1 MRKLFTLAAAVL
13 ASFSLWA
20 VVPTATL
27 DPTDVPT
34 EGWAGKY
41 APAFIVNGD
50 WVCFS
55 PYEIYQSGSQT
66 WAAKDNGGSTD
77 GSWDATDPFPAQSA
91 WTTND
96 GKVATV
102 RQGQKGPYYYRI
114 TNTTDV
120 AALVKSGS
128 NKKRTIFLEAYE
140 LTNGEAPATPTKS
153 ISMESSTMAV
163 IALNEL
169 DATKEYMIVVRAE
182 DTGTGGSSAGNSN
195 YYAIGFKAVT
205 KTIVSTEESLT
216 AVTINDVA
224 ISATDLASLVSNKYL
239 FLADAYVTA
248 PVVKFTKH
256 TVITYDDSSTKEK
269 DEVIEVTSQ
278 PATTTWGAS
287 ATING
292 NSYYVYT
299 SKAASRTVTY
309 MYGEQV
315 LGTEIVAA
323 NGNPAEYAQYE
334 TMPLATFGG
343 WYKDAEL
350 TQKVESMAAEVIS
363 ADVTFY
369 AKFSKAYAQSIDFEG
384 MVINN
389 GKSYDVKSALTANF
403 YDYKTIDALDSLNNE
418 KGAGRNEPYLGLKI
432 KKQGGYLAC
441 NVVPGTT
448 IRIKFG
454 YVAETVL
461 AIAGNDTMELKPTDN
476 KIAALQ
482 FPIAVE
488 KLVKLQTT
496 SDKTVV
502 IKQIMI
508 DEPLVTW
515 MYPITY
521 APAENGKV
529 EGWTIAFPD
538 ETVELTVTP
547 DEGYKAVSVT
557 AGNEAVVPVEG
568 AYSFVMPATPVTV
581 SATFDVATAIENTAA
596 ETKVVKRVVNG
607 QLFIEKAGVLYNAQG
622 AVVK

>member
-1 MRKLFTLAAAVL
+1 MKKFFTLAAAVL
-13 ASFSLWA
+13 ASFSLMAAEPNYGSYDWGANDFATVFTNHDGIVLSSDASAWKGNFSGIQYVALGGGTDMSASSPTPYFGITADAPIDSIEVFWA
-20 VVPTATL
+20 PNGSNNTSVA
-27 DPTDVPT
+27 
-34 EGWAGKY
+34 WAGWEEASQLLNQTVVAMGKTETY
-41 APAFIVNGD
+41 AA
-50 WVCFS
+50 S
-55 PYEIYQSGSQT
+55 KSYEAAIWQKIDLSGY
-66 WAAKDNGGSTD
+66 D
-77 GSWDATDPFPAQSA
+77 
-91 WTTND
+91 
-96 GKVATV
+96 
-102 RQGQKGPYYYRI
+102 
-114 TNTTDV
+114 
-120 AALVKSGS
+120 
-128 NKKRTIFLEAYE
+128 
-140 LTNGEAPATPTKS
+140 
-153 ISMESSTMAV
+153 
-163 IALNEL
+163 
-169 DATKEYMIVVRAE
+169 
-182 DTGTGGSSAGNSN
+182 
-195 YYAIGFKAVT
+195 FKAVMLARQIKKAIIDGQQQSNLGDNQTVNILGIRVWVRET
-205 KTIVSTEESLT
+205 KTVVSTEESLT

-256 TVITYDDSSTKEK
+256 TVITYDDASTKEK

-384 MVINN
+384 MVITN

-403 YDYKTIDALDSLNNE
+403 YDYKNIDALDSLNNA
-418 KGAGRNEPYLGLKI
+418 KGAARNEPYLGLKI

-441 NVVPGTT
+441 NVLPGQTL
-448 IRIKFG
+448 RVKFG

-461 AIAGNDTMELKPTDN
+461 AIAGGDTLRLNPTDN
-476 KIAALQ
+476 KLADLTVPFAI
-482 FPIAVE
+482 E

-508 DEPLVTW
+508 DEPIATW

-521 APAENGKV
+521 AAAEHGTV
-529 EGWTIAFPD
+529 SGWTIAYPNEEVFMSI
-538 ETVELTVTP
+538 TSN
-547 DEGYKAVSVT
+547 EGYALTSLTYNGTEMAQQAPGAPISFTMPAEAVTVAASFGDIATGIDNTEAAVKAV
-557 AGNEAVVPVEG
+557 
-568 AYSFVMPATPVTV
+568 
-581 SATFDVATAIENTAA
+581 
-596 ETKVVKRVVNG
+596 KVIRDGK
-607 QLFIEKAGVLYNAQG
+607 LFIEKNGVLYDAQG
-622 AVVK
+622 TIVK

>member
-1 MRKLFTLAAAVL
+1 MKKLFTLFVAVM
-13 ASFSLWA
+13 ASIGLWA
-20 VVPTATL
+20 AEPDFESFNWGADDFATVFANHDGIVISSDASAWKGNFSGTQYVALGGGTDMSASSPTPYFGITADAPIDSIEVFWAPNGSNNTS
-27 DPTDVPT
+27 VA
-34 EGWAGKY
+34 WAGWEEASQLLNQTVVAMGKTETY
-41 APAFIVNGD
+41 AA
-50 WVCFS
+50 S
-55 PYEIYQSGSQT
+55 KSYEAAIWQKIDLSGY
-66 WAAKDNGGSTD
+66 D
-77 GSWDATDPFPAQSA
+77 
-91 WTTND
+91 
-96 GKVATV
+96 
-102 RQGQKGPYYYRI
+102 
-114 TNTTDV
+114 
-120 AALVKSGS
+120 
-128 NKKRTIFLEAYE
+128 
-140 LTNGEAPATPTKS
+140 
-153 ISMESSTMAV
+153 
-163 IALNEL
+163 
-169 DATKEYMIVVRAE
+169 
-182 DTGTGGSSAGNSN
+182 
-195 YYAIGFKAVT
+195 FKAVMLARQIKKAIIDGQQQSNLGDNQTVNILGIRVWVRET
-205 KTIVSTEESLT
+205 KTVVSTEESLT

-256 TVITYDDSSTKEK
+256 TVITYDDASTKEK

-369 AKFSKAYAQSIDFEG
+369 AKFSKAYAESIDFEG

-389 GKSYDVKSALTANF
+389 GKSYDVKSALDAKY

-418 KGAGRNEPYLGLKI
+418 KGAARNEPYLGLKI

-441 NVVPGTT
+441 NVLPGTT

-454 YVAETVL
+454 YVGDKVL
-461 AIAGNDTMELKPTDN
+461 AIAGGDTLPLNPTNN
-476 KIAALQ
+476 KIANLS

-488 KLVKLQTT
+488 TSVKLQTT

-521 APAENGKV
+521 AAAENGEV
-529 EGWTIAFPD
+529 SGWTVAYPGEEVVMNITAN
-538 ETVELTVTP
+538 
-547 DEGYKAVSVT
+547 EGYTLTSLTYNGTEMVQPAPGAPISFTMPAEAVTVAASFGDIATGIGNADAAVKAV
-557 AGNEAVVPVEG
+557 
-568 AYSFVMPATPVTV
+568 
-581 SATFDVATAIENTAA
+581 
-596 ETKVVKRVVNG
+596 KVIRDGK
-607 QLFIEKAGVLYNAQG
+607 LFIEKNGVLYNAQG
-622 AVVK
+622 VIVK

>member
-1 MRKLFTLAAAVL
+1 MKKFFTLAAAVL

-20 VVPTATL
+20 AEPDFESYNWGSDDFATVFADHDGIVISSDASAWKGNFSGIQYVALGGGTDMSAASPTPYFGITADAPIDSIEVFWAPNGTNN
-27 DPTDVPT
+27 TSVA
-34 EGWAGKY
+34 WAGWEE
-41 APAFIVNGD
+41 ASELLN
-50 WVCFS
+50 
-55 PYEIYQSGSQT
+55 QT
-66 WAAKDNGGSTD
+66 VVAM
-77 GSWDATDPFPAQSA
+77 
-91 WTTND
+91 
-96 GKVATV
+96 GKTETYKA
-102 RQGQKGPYYYRI
+102 
-114 TNTTDV
+114 
-120 AALVKSGS
+120 
-128 NKKRTIFLEAYE
+128 
-140 LTNGEAPATPTKS
+140 TKS
-153 ISMESSTMAV
+153 Y
-163 IALNEL
+163 
-169 DATKEYMIVVRAE
+169 DA
-182 DTGTGGSSAGNSN
+182 
-195 YYAIGFKAVT
+195 AIWQKIDLSGYDFKAVMLARQIKKAIIDGQQQSNHGDNQTVNILGIRVWVRAT
-205 KTIVSTEESLT
+205 KTVVSTEESLT

-389 GKSYDVKSALTANF
+389 GKSYDVKSALDANF
-403 YDYKTIDALDSLNNE
+403 YEYKNIDALDSLNNS
-418 KGAGRNEPYLGLKI
+418 KGAARNEPYLGLKI
-432 KKQGGYLAC
+432 KKNGGYLAC
-441 NVVPGTT
+441 NVLPGTT
-448 IRIKFG
+448 LRVKFG

-461 AIAGNDTMELKPTDN
+461 AIAGGDTLRLTPTGN
-476 KIAALQ
+476 KLADLVVPFAI
-482 FPIAVE
+482 E

-502 IKQIMI
+502 IKQIMV
-508 DEPLVTW
+508 DEPIATW

-521 APAENGKV
+521 AEAQHGTV
-529 EGWTIAFPD
+529 SGWTIAFPN
-538 ETVELTVTP
+538 EEVKLSFTM
-547 DEGYKAVSVT
+547 DEGYTLVSCYANEQLVVST
-557 AGNEAVVPVEG
+557 PNVGEFFTMPAEAVIVN
-568 AYSFVMPATPVTV
+568 
-581 SATFDVATAIENTAA
+581 ATFGDTATAIDNA
-596 ETKVVKRVVNG
+596 EEEVKAVKVIRNG
-607 QLFIEKAGVLYNAQG
+607 QLFIEKNGVLYDAQG
-622 AVVK
+622 AIVK

>member
-1 MRKLFTLAAAVL
+1 MKKFFTLAAAVL
-13 ASFSLWA
+13 ASFSLMAAEPNYGSYDWGANDFATVFTNHDGIVLSSDASAWKGNFSGIQYVALGGGTDMSASSPTPYFGITADAPIDSIEVFWA
-20 VVPTATL
+20 PNGSNNTSVA
-27 DPTDVPT
+27 
-34 EGWAGKY
+34 WAGWEEASQLLNQTVVAMGKTETY
-41 APAFIVNGD
+41 AA
-50 WVCFS
+50 S
-55 PYEIYQSGSQT
+55 KSYEAAIWQKIDLSGY
-66 WAAKDNGGSTD
+66 D
-77 GSWDATDPFPAQSA
+77 
-91 WTTND
+91 
-96 GKVATV
+96 
-102 RQGQKGPYYYRI
+102 
-114 TNTTDV
+114 
-120 AALVKSGS
+120 
-128 NKKRTIFLEAYE
+128 
-140 LTNGEAPATPTKS
+140 
-153 ISMESSTMAV
+153 
-163 IALNEL
+163 
-169 DATKEYMIVVRAE
+169 
-182 DTGTGGSSAGNSN
+182 
-195 YYAIGFKAVT
+195 FKAVMLARQIKKAIIDGQQQSNLGDNQTVNILGIRVWVRET
-205 KTIVSTEESLT
+205 KTVVSTEESLT

-256 TVITYDDSSTKEK
+256 TVITYDDASTKEK

-369 AKFSKAYAQSIDFEG
+369 AKFSKAYAESIDFEG

-389 GKSYDVKSALTANF
+389 GKSYDVKSALDAKY

-418 KGAGRNEPYLGLKI
+418 KGAARNEPYLGLKI

-441 NVVPGTT
+441 NVLPGTT

-454 YVAETVL
+454 YVGDPVL
-461 AIAGNDTMELKPTDN
+461 AIAGSDTLTLTPTNN
-476 KIAALQ
+476 KVADLVVPFAI
-482 FPIAVE
+482 E

-508 DEPLVTW
+508 DEPIATW

-521 APAENGKV
+521 NIGEGGTV
-529 EGWTIAFPD
+529 TGWTIAFPN
-538 ETVELTVTP
+538 EEVVMNITSN
-547 DEGYKAVSVT
+547 EGYALNSLTYNGTEMVQT
-557 AGNEAVVPVEG
+557 APGAPISFTMPAEAV
-568 AYSFVMPATPVTV
+568 TV
-581 SATFDVATAIENTAA
+581 AATFGDIATGIDNTDA
-596 ETKVVKRVVNG
+596 EVKSVKFFENG
-607 QLFIEKAGVLYNAQG
+607 QLFIEKNGVLYNAQG
-622 AVVK
+622 VIVK

>member
-1 MRKLFTLAAAVL
+1 MKKIFTLAAAVL
-13 ASFSLWA
+13 VALTMNAQTTEFLWQYDGSSVYGVGSNNGIFDVANDANGIVKFVTYEKKKTSADGTSAYAATVTDNDLKPAITKVCKLGNNGAHLRISPASGNFQA
-20 VVPTATL
+20 GDTL
-27 DPTDVPT
+27 FICGYKDYIVSTSEDPTST
-34 EGWAGKY
+34 AKITTAEGGAVII
-41 APAFIVNGD
+41 AAALATGD
-50 WVCFS
+50 AKGSCAVGYVVLPENFENN
-55 PYEIYQSGSQT
+55 EIYISR
-66 WAAKDNGGSTD
+66 ANG
-77 GSWDATDPFPAQSA
+77 ASA
-91 WTTND
+91 
-96 GKVATV
+96 G
-102 RQGQKGPYYYRI
+102 
-114 TNTTDV
+114 V
-120 AALVKSGS
+120 AAIK
-128 NKKRTIFLEAYE
+128 
-140 LTNGEAPATPTKS
+140 
-153 ISMESSTMAV
+153 
-163 IALNEL
+163 
-169 DATKEYMIVVRAE
+169 VVRPE
-182 DTGTGGSSAGNSN
+182 Q
-195 YYAIGFKAVT
+195 
-205 KTIVSTEESLT
+205 KTIVSTVETLT
-216 AVTINDVA
+216 NVKVNGTA
-224 ISATDLASLVSNKYL
+224 ISATDLNELVQDS
-239 FLADAYVTA
+239 YVQLNEQYITA
-248 PVVKFTKH
+248 PVVTFTKH
-256 TVITYDDSSTKEK
+256 TVITYDDQTTKVS
-269 DEVIEVTSQ
+269 DTDIEVT
-278 PATTTWGAS
+278 AELVEVNNVWEAS
-287 ATING
+287 AVVANTEYRVIMQ
-292 NSYYVYT
+292 
-299 SKAASRTVTY
+299 KAASYTVTY
-309 MYGEQV
+309 KLADETV
-315 LGTEIVAA
+315 LGTEVVAA
-323 NGNPAEYAQYE
+323 GGHPAEYAQYE
-334 TMPLATFGG
+334 VMPLSTFNG
-343 WYKDAEL
+343 WYDSDYLEMVDL
-350 TQKVESMAAEVIS
+350 SMEVINS
-363 ADVTFY
+363 DTYYYADFD
-369 AKFSKAYAQSIDFEG
+369 KAYAQSIDFEG
-384 MVINN
+384 MVIIN

-403 YDYKTIDALDSLNNE
+403 YDYKNIDALDSLNNS
-418 KGAGRNEPYLGLKI
+418 KGAARNEPYLGLKI

-502 IKQIMI
+502 IKQIMV

-568 AYSFVMPATPVTV
+568 AYSFVMPGTPVTV

>member
-1 MRKLFTLAAAVL
+1 MKKFFTLAAAVL
-13 ASFSLWA
+13 ASFSLMAAEPNYGSYDWGANDFATVFTNHDGIVLSSDASAWKGNFSGIQYVALGGGTDMSASSPTPYFGITADAPIDSIEVFWA
-20 VVPTATL
+20 PNGSNNTSVA
-27 DPTDVPT
+27 
-34 EGWAGKY
+34 WAGWEEASQLLNQTVVAMGKTETY
-41 APAFIVNGD
+41 AA
-50 WVCFS
+50 S
-55 PYEIYQSGSQT
+55 KSYEAAIWQKIDLSGY
-66 WAAKDNGGSTD
+66 D
-77 GSWDATDPFPAQSA
+77 
-91 WTTND
+91 
-96 GKVATV
+96 
-102 RQGQKGPYYYRI
+102 
-114 TNTTDV
+114 
-120 AALVKSGS
+120 
-128 NKKRTIFLEAYE
+128 
-140 LTNGEAPATPTKS
+140 
-153 ISMESSTMAV
+153 
-163 IALNEL
+163 
-169 DATKEYMIVVRAE
+169 
-182 DTGTGGSSAGNSN
+182 
-195 YYAIGFKAVT
+195 FKAVMLARQIKKAIIDGQQQSNLGDNQTVNILGIRVWVRET
-205 KTIVSTEESLT
+205 KTVVSTEESLT

-256 TVITYDDSSTKEK
+256 TVITYDDASTKEK

-369 AKFSKAYAQSIDFEG
+369 AKFSKAYAESIDFEG

-389 GKSYDVKSALTANF
+389 GKSYDVKSALDAKY

-418 KGAGRNEPYLGLKI
+418 KGAARNEPYLGLKI

-441 NVVPGTT
+441 NVLPGTT

-454 YVAETVL
+454 YVGDKVL
-461 AIAGNDTMELKPTDN
+461 AIAGGDTLPLNPTNN
-476 KIAALQ
+476 KIANLS

-488 KLVKLQTT
+488 TSVKLQTT

-521 APAENGKV
+521 AAAENGEV
-529 EGWTIAFPD
+529 SGWTVAYPGEEVVMNI
-538 ETVELTVTP
+538 TSN
-547 DEGYKAVSVT
+547 EGYTLTSITYNGTEMVQPAPGAPISFTMPAEAVTVAASFGDIATGIGNADAAVKAV
-557 AGNEAVVPVEG
+557 
-568 AYSFVMPATPVTV
+568 
-581 SATFDVATAIENTAA
+581 
-596 ETKVVKRVVNG
+596 KVIRDGK
-607 QLFIEKAGVLYNAQG
+607 LFIEKNGVLYNAQG
-622 AVVK
+622 VIVK

>member
-1 MRKLFTLAAAVL
+1 MKKFFTLAAAVL
-13 ASFSLWA
+13 ASFSLMAAEPNYGSYDWGANDFATVFTNHDGIVLSSDASAWKGNFSGIQYVALGGGTDMSADAPTPYFGITADAPIDSIEVFWA
-20 VVPTATL
+20 PNGSNNTSVA
-27 DPTDVPT
+27 
-34 EGWAGKY
+34 WAGWEEASQLLNQTVVAMGKTETY
-41 APAFIVNGD
+41 KASKSYDAAIWQKID
-50 WVCFS
+50 L
-55 PYEIYQSGSQT
+55 SGY
-66 WAAKDNGGSTD
+66 D
-77 GSWDATDPFPAQSA
+77 
-91 WTTND
+91 
-96 GKVATV
+96 
-102 RQGQKGPYYYRI
+102 
-114 TNTTDV
+114 
-120 AALVKSGS
+120 
-128 NKKRTIFLEAYE
+128 
-140 LTNGEAPATPTKS
+140 
-153 ISMESSTMAV
+153 
-163 IALNEL
+163 
-169 DATKEYMIVVRAE
+169 
-182 DTGTGGSSAGNSN
+182 
-195 YYAIGFKAVT
+195 FKAVMLARQIKKAIIDDQQQSNLGDNQTVNILGIRVWVRET
-205 KTIVSTEESLT
+205 KTVVSTEESLT

-256 TVITYDDSSTKEK
+256 TVITYDDASTKEK

-278 PATTTWGAS
+278 PETTTWGAS

-369 AKFSKAYAQSIDFEG
+369 AKFSKAYAESIDFEG

-389 GKSYDVKSALTANF
+389 GKSYDVKSALDAKY

-418 KGAGRNEPYLGLKI
+418 KGAARNEPYLGLKI

-441 NVVPGTT
+441 NVLPGTT

-454 YVAETVL
+454 YVGDKVL
-461 AIAGNDTMELKPTDN
+461 AIAGGDTLPLNPTNN
-476 KIAALQ
+476 KIANLS

-488 KLVKLQTT
+488 TSVKLQTT

-521 APAENGKV
+521 AAAENGEV
-529 EGWTIAFPD
+529 SGWTVAYPGEEVVMNI
-538 ETVELTVTP
+538 TSN
-547 DEGYKAVSVT
+547 EGYTLTSITYNGTEMVQSAPGAPISFTMPAEAVTVAASFGDIATGIGNADAAVKAV
-557 AGNEAVVPVEG
+557 
-568 AYSFVMPATPVTV
+568 
-581 SATFDVATAIENTAA
+581 
-596 ETKVVKRVVNG
+596 KVIRDGK
-607 QLFIEKAGVLYNAQG
+607 LFIEKNGVLYNAQG
-622 AVVK
+622 VIVK

>member
-1 MRKLFTLAAAVL
+1 MKKFFTLAAAVL
-13 ASFSLWA
+13 ASFSLMAAEPNYGSYDWGANDFATVFTNHDGIVLSSDASAWKGNFSGIQYVALGGGTDMSASSPTPYFGITADAPIDSIEVFWA
-20 VVPTATL
+20 PNGSNNTSVA
-27 DPTDVPT
+27 
-34 EGWAGKY
+34 WAGWEEASQLLNQTVVAMGKTETY
-41 APAFIVNGD
+41 AA
-50 WVCFS
+50 S
-55 PYEIYQSGSQT
+55 KSYEAAIWQKIDLSGY
-66 WAAKDNGGSTD
+66 D
-77 GSWDATDPFPAQSA
+77 
-91 WTTND
+91 
-96 GKVATV
+96 
-102 RQGQKGPYYYRI
+102 
-114 TNTTDV
+114 
-120 AALVKSGS
+120 
-128 NKKRTIFLEAYE
+128 
-140 LTNGEAPATPTKS
+140 
-153 ISMESSTMAV
+153 
-163 IALNEL
+163 
-169 DATKEYMIVVRAE
+169 
-182 DTGTGGSSAGNSN
+182 
-195 YYAIGFKAVT
+195 FKAVMLARQIKKAIIDGQQQSNLGDNQTVNILGIRVWVRET
-205 KTIVSTEESLT
+205 KTVVSTEESLT

-256 TVITYDDSSTKEK
+256 TVITYDDASTKEK

-369 AKFSKAYAQSIDFEG
+369 AKFSKAYAESIDFEG

-389 GKSYDVKSALTANF
+389 GKSYDVKSALDAKY

-418 KGAGRNEPYLGLKI
+418 KGAARNEPYLGLKI

-441 NVVPGTT
+441 NVLPGTT

-454 YVAETVL
+454 YVGDKVL
-461 AIAGNDTMELKPTDN
+461 AIAGADTLPLNPTNN
-476 KIAALQ
+476 KIANLS

-488 KLVKLQTT
+488 TSVKLQTT

-521 APAENGKV
+521 AAAENGEV
-529 EGWTIAFPD
+529 SGWTIAYPG
-538 ETVELTVTP
+538 EEVVMNITSN
-547 DEGYKAVSVT
+547 EGYTLTSLTYNGTEMVQPAPGAPISFTMPAEAVTVAASFGDIATGIGNADAAVKAV
-557 AGNEAVVPVEG
+557 
-568 AYSFVMPATPVTV
+568 
-581 SATFDVATAIENTAA
+581 
-596 ETKVVKRVVNG
+596 KVIRDGK
-607 QLFIEKAGVLYNAQG
+607 LFIEKNGVLYNAQG
-622 AVVK
+622 VIVK

>member
-1 MRKLFTLAAAVL
+1 MKKFFTLAAAVL
-13 ASFSLWA
+13 ASFSLMAAEPNYGSYDWGANDFATVFTNHDGIVLSSDASAWKGNFSGIQYVALGGGTDMSASSPTPYFGITADAPIDSIEVFWA
-20 VVPTATL
+20 PNGSNNTSVA
-27 DPTDVPT
+27 
-34 EGWAGKY
+34 WAGWEEASQLLNQTVVAMGKTETY
-41 APAFIVNGD
+41 AA
-50 WVCFS
+50 S
-55 PYEIYQSGSQT
+55 KSYEAAIWQKIDLSGY
-66 WAAKDNGGSTD
+66 D
-77 GSWDATDPFPAQSA
+77 
-91 WTTND
+91 
-96 GKVATV
+96 
-102 RQGQKGPYYYRI
+102 
-114 TNTTDV
+114 
-120 AALVKSGS
+120 
-128 NKKRTIFLEAYE
+128 
-140 LTNGEAPATPTKS
+140 
-153 ISMESSTMAV
+153 
-163 IALNEL
+163 
-169 DATKEYMIVVRAE
+169 
-182 DTGTGGSSAGNSN
+182 
-195 YYAIGFKAVT
+195 FKAVMLARQIKKAIIDGQQQSNLGDNQTVNILGIRVWVRET
-205 KTIVSTEESLT
+205 KTVVSTEESLT

-256 TVITYDDSSTKEK
+256 TVITYDDASTKEK

-369 AKFSKAYAQSIDFEG
+369 AKFSKAYAESIDFEG

-389 GKSYDVKSALTANF
+389 GKSYDVKSALDAKY

-418 KGAGRNEPYLGLKI
+418 KGAARNEPYLGLKI

-441 NVVPGTT
+441 NVLPGTT

-454 YVAETVL
+454 YVGDKVL
-461 AIAGNDTMELKPTDN
+461 AIAGGDTLPLNPTNN
-476 KIAALQ
+476 KIANLS

-488 KLVKLQTT
+488 TSVKLQTT

-521 APAENGKV
+521 AAAENGEV
-529 EGWTIAFPD
+529 SGWTIAYPG
-538 ETVELTVTP
+538 EEVVMNITSN
-547 DEGYKAVSVT
+547 EGYTLTSLTYNGTEMVQPAPGAPISFT
-557 AGNEAVVPVEG
+557 MPAEAVTV
-568 AYSFVMPATPVTV
+568 AASF
-581 SATFDVATAIENTAA
+581 
-596 ETKVVKRVVNG
+596 
-607 QLFIEKAGVLYNAQG
+607 G
-622 AVVK
+622 AVQCTRCNRKVRKSLTPTLP

>member
-1 MRKLFTLAAAVL
+1 MKKFFTLAAAVL
-13 ASFSLWA
+13 ASFSLMAAEPNYGSYDWGANDFATVFTNHDGIVLSSDASAWKGNFSGIQYVALGGGTDMSADAPTPYFGITADAPIDSIEVFWA
-20 VVPTATL
+20 PNGTNNTSVA
-27 DPTDVPT
+27 
-34 EGWAGKY
+34 WAGWEEASQLLNQTVVAMGKTETY
-41 APAFIVNGD
+41 KASKSYDAAIWQKID
-50 WVCFS
+50 L
-55 PYEIYQSGSQT
+55 SGY
-66 WAAKDNGGSTD
+66 D
-77 GSWDATDPFPAQSA
+77 
-91 WTTND
+91 
-96 GKVATV
+96 
-102 RQGQKGPYYYRI
+102 
-114 TNTTDV
+114 
-120 AALVKSGS
+120 
-128 NKKRTIFLEAYE
+128 
-140 LTNGEAPATPTKS
+140 
-153 ISMESSTMAV
+153 
-163 IALNEL
+163 
-169 DATKEYMIVVRAE
+169 
-182 DTGTGGSSAGNSN
+182 
-195 YYAIGFKAVT
+195 FKAVMLARQIKKAIIDGQQQSNLGDNQTVNILGIRVWVRET
-205 KTIVSTEESLT
+205 KTVVSTEESLT

-256 TVITYDDSSTKEK
+256 TVITYDDASTKEK

-278 PATTTWGAS
+278 PETTTWSAS

-369 AKFSKAYAQSIDFEG
+369 AKFSKAYAESIDFEG

-389 GKSYDVKSALTANF
+389 GKSYDVKSALDAKY

-418 KGAGRNEPYLGLKI
+418 KGAARNEPYLGLKI
-432 KKQGGYLAC
+432 KKKGGYLAC
-441 NVVPGTT
+441 NVLPGTT

-461 AIAGNDTMELKPTDN
+461 AIAGNDTIELKPTDN

-488 KLVKLQTT
+488 TLVKLQTT

-508 DEPLVTW
+508 DQPIATW

-521 APAENGKV
+521 AAAENGEV
-529 EGWTIAFPD
+529 SGWTVAYPGEEVVMNITAN
-538 ETVELTVTP
+538 
-547 DEGYKAVSVT
+547 EGYTLTSLTYNGTEMVQPAPGAPISFTMPAEAVTVAASFGDIATGIGNADAAVKAV
-557 AGNEAVVPVEG
+557 
-568 AYSFVMPATPVTV
+568 
-581 SATFDVATAIENTAA
+581 
-596 ETKVVKRVVNG
+596 KVIRDGK
-607 QLFIEKAGVLYNAQG
+607 LFIEKNGVLYNAQG
-622 AVVK
+622 VIVK

>member
-1 MRKLFTLAAAVL
+1 MKKFFTLAAAVL
-13 ASFSLWA
+13 ASFSLMAAEPNYGSYDWGANDFATVFTNHDGIVLSSDASAWKGNFSGIQYVALGGGTDMSASSPTPYFGITADAPIDSIEVFWA
-20 VVPTATL
+20 PNGSNNTSVA
-27 DPTDVPT
+27 
-34 EGWAGKY
+34 WAGWEEASQLLNQTVVAMGKTETY
-41 APAFIVNGD
+41 AA
-50 WVCFS
+50 S
-55 PYEIYQSGSQT
+55 KSYEAAIWQKIDLSGY
-66 WAAKDNGGSTD
+66 D
-77 GSWDATDPFPAQSA
+77 
-91 WTTND
+91 
-96 GKVATV
+96 
-102 RQGQKGPYYYRI
+102 
-114 TNTTDV
+114 
-120 AALVKSGS
+120 
-128 NKKRTIFLEAYE
+128 
-140 LTNGEAPATPTKS
+140 
-153 ISMESSTMAV
+153 
-163 IALNEL
+163 
-169 DATKEYMIVVRAE
+169 
-182 DTGTGGSSAGNSN
+182 
-195 YYAIGFKAVT
+195 FKAVMLARQIKKAIIDGQQQSNLGDNQTVNILGIRVWVRET
-205 KTIVSTEESLT
+205 KTVVSTEESLT

-369 AKFSKAYAQSIDFEG
+369 AKFSKAYAESIDFEG

-389 GKSYDVKSALTANF
+389 GKSYDVKSALDAKY

-418 KGAGRNEPYLGLKI
+418 KGAARNEPYLGLKI

-441 NVVPGTT
+441 NVLPGTT

-454 YVAETVL
+454 YVGDKVL
-461 AIAGNDTMELKPTDN
+461 AIAGGDTLPLNPTNN
-476 KIAALQ
+476 KIANLS

-488 KLVKLQTT
+488 TSVKLQTT

-521 APAENGKV
+521 AAAENGEV
-529 EGWTIAFPD
+529 SGWTVAYPGEEVVMNITAN
-538 ETVELTVTP
+538 
-547 DEGYKAVSVT
+547 EGYTLTSLTYNGTEMVQPAPGAPISFTMPAEAVTVAASFGDIATGIGNADAAVKAV
-557 AGNEAVVPVEG
+557 
-568 AYSFVMPATPVTV
+568 
-581 SATFDVATAIENTAA
+581 
-596 ETKVVKRVVNG
+596 KVIRDGK
-607 QLFIEKAGVLYNAQG
+607 LFIEKNGVLYNAQG
-622 AVVK
+622 VIVK

>member
-1 MRKLFTLAAAVL
+1 MKKFFTLAAAVL
-13 ASFSLWA
+13 ASFSLMAAEPNYGSYDWGANDFATVFTNHDGIVLSSDASAWKGNFSGIQYVALGGGTDMSASSPTPYFGITADAPIDSIEVFWA
-20 VVPTATL
+20 PNGSNNTSVA
-27 DPTDVPT
+27 
-34 EGWAGKY
+34 WAGWEEASQLLNQTVVAMGKTETY
-41 APAFIVNGD
+41 AA
-50 WVCFS
+50 S
-55 PYEIYQSGSQT
+55 KSYEAAIWQKIDLSGY
-66 WAAKDNGGSTD
+66 D
-77 GSWDATDPFPAQSA
+77 
-91 WTTND
+91 
-96 GKVATV
+96 
-102 RQGQKGPYYYRI
+102 
-114 TNTTDV
+114 
-120 AALVKSGS
+120 
-128 NKKRTIFLEAYE
+128 
-140 LTNGEAPATPTKS
+140 
-153 ISMESSTMAV
+153 
-163 IALNEL
+163 
-169 DATKEYMIVVRAE
+169 
-182 DTGTGGSSAGNSN
+182 
-195 YYAIGFKAVT
+195 FKAVMLARQIKKAIIDGQQQSNLGDNQTVNILGIRVWVRET
-205 KTIVSTEESLT
+205 KTVVSTEESLT

-256 TVITYDDSSTKEK
+256 TVITYDDASTKEK

-369 AKFSKAYAQSIDFEG
+369 AKFSKAYAESIDFEG

-389 GKSYDVKSALTANF
+389 GKSYDVKSALDAKY

-418 KGAGRNEPYLGLKI
+418 KGAARNEPYLGLKI

-441 NVVPGTT
+441 NVLPGTT

-454 YVAETVL
+454 YVGDKVL
-461 AIAGNDTMELKPTDN
+461 AIAGGDTLPLNPTNN
-476 KIAALQ
+476 KIANLS

-488 KLVKLQTT
+488 TSVKLQTT

-521 APAENGKV
+521 AAAENGEV
-529 EGWTIAFPD
+529 SGWTVAYPGEEVVMNITAN
-538 ETVELTVTP
+538 
-547 DEGYKAVSVT
+547 EGYTLTSLTYNGTEMVQPAPGAPISFTMPAEAVTVAASFGDIATGIDNADAAVKAV
-557 AGNEAVVPVEG
+557 
-568 AYSFVMPATPVTV
+568 
-581 SATFDVATAIENTAA
+581 
-596 ETKVVKRVVNG
+596 KVIRDGK
-607 QLFIEKAGVLYNAQG
+607 LFIEKNGVLYNAQG
-622 AVVK
+622 TVVK

>member
-1 MRKLFTLAAAVL
+1 MKKFFTLAAAVL
-13 ASFSLWA
+13 ASFSLMAAEPNYGSYDWGANDFATVFTNHDGIVLSSDASAWKGNFSGIQYVALGGGTDMSASSPTPYFGITADAPIDSIEVFWA
-20 VVPTATL
+20 PNGSNNTSVA
-27 DPTDVPT
+27 
-34 EGWAGKY
+34 WAGWEEASQLLNQTVVAMGKTETY
-41 APAFIVNGD
+41 AA
-50 WVCFS
+50 S
-55 PYEIYQSGSQT
+55 KSYEAAIWQKIDLSGY
-66 WAAKDNGGSTD
+66 D
-77 GSWDATDPFPAQSA
+77 
-91 WTTND
+91 
-96 GKVATV
+96 
-102 RQGQKGPYYYRI
+102 
-114 TNTTDV
+114 
-120 AALVKSGS
+120 
-128 NKKRTIFLEAYE
+128 
-140 LTNGEAPATPTKS
+140 
-153 ISMESSTMAV
+153 
-163 IALNEL
+163 
-169 DATKEYMIVVRAE
+169 
-182 DTGTGGSSAGNSN
+182 
-195 YYAIGFKAVT
+195 FKAVMLARQIKKAIINDQQQSNLGDNQTVNILGIRVWVRET
-205 KTIVSTEESLT
+205 KTVVSTEESLT

-256 TVITYDDSSTKEK
+256 TVITYDDASTKEK

-389 GKSYDVKSALTANF
+389 GKSYDAKSALTANF
-403 YDYKTIDALDSLNNE
+403 YDYKNIDALDSLNND
-418 KGAGRNEPYLGLKI
+418 KGAARNEPYLGLKI
-432 KKQGGYLAC
+432 KKQGGYIAC
-441 NVVPGTT
+441 NVQPGTT
-448 IRIKFG
+448 SRIKFG
-454 YVAETVL
+454 YVAADVL
-461 AIAGNDTMELKPTDN
+461 AIAGNDTMRLAPTDN
-476 KIAALQ
+476 KIADLA
-482 FPIAVE
+482 FPIMVE

-508 DEPLVTW
+508 DEPINTW
-515 MYPITY
+515 MYPINYNIGEGGT
-521 APAENGKV
+521 V
-529 EGWTIAFPD
+529 TGWTIAFPN
-538 ETVELTVTP
+538 EEVVMNITSN
-547 DEGYKAVSVT
+547 EGYALNSLTYNGTQMVQTAPGAPISFTMPAEAVTVAATFGDIATGIDNTEAAVKAV
-557 AGNEAVVPVEG
+557 
-568 AYSFVMPATPVTV
+568 
-581 SATFDVATAIENTAA
+581 
-596 ETKVVKRVVNG
+596 KVIRDGK
-607 QLFIEKAGVLYNAQG
+607 LFIEKNGVIYNAQG
-622 AVVK
+622 AIVK

>member
-1 MRKLFTLAAAVL
+1 MKKFFTLAAAVL
-13 ASFSLWA
+13 ASFSLMAAEPNYGSYDWGANDFATVFTNHDGIVLSSDASAWKGNFSGIQYVALGGGTDMSASSPTPYFGITADAPIDSIEVFWA
-20 VVPTATL
+20 PNGSNNTSVA
-27 DPTDVPT
+27 
-34 EGWAGKY
+34 WAGWEEASQLLNQTVVAMGKTETY
-41 APAFIVNGD
+41 AA
-50 WVCFS
+50 S
-55 PYEIYQSGSQT
+55 KSYEAAIWQKIDLSGY
-66 WAAKDNGGSTD
+66 D
-77 GSWDATDPFPAQSA
+77 
-91 WTTND
+91 
-96 GKVATV
+96 
-102 RQGQKGPYYYRI
+102 
-114 TNTTDV
+114 
-120 AALVKSGS
+120 
-128 NKKRTIFLEAYE
+128 
-140 LTNGEAPATPTKS
+140 
-153 ISMESSTMAV
+153 
-163 IALNEL
+163 
-169 DATKEYMIVVRAE
+169 
-182 DTGTGGSSAGNSN
+182 
-195 YYAIGFKAVT
+195 FKAVMLARQIKKAIIDGQQQSNLGDNQTVNILGIRVWVRET
-205 KTIVSTEESLT
+205 KTVVSTEESLT

-256 TVITYDDSSTKEK
+256 TVITYDDASTKEK

-369 AKFSKAYAQSIDFEG
+369 AKFSKAYAESIDFEG

-389 GKSYDVKSALTANF
+389 GKSYDVKSALDAKY

-418 KGAGRNEPYLGLKI
+418 KGAARNEPYLGLKI

-441 NVVPGTT
+441 NVLPGTT

-454 YVAETVL
+454 YVGDKVL
-461 AIAGNDTMELKPTDN
+461 AIAGGDTLRLNPTDN
-476 KIAALQ
+476 KLADLTVPFAI
-482 FPIAVE
+482 E

-521 APAENGKV
+521 AAAENGEV
-529 EGWTIAFPD
+529 SGWTVAYPGEEVVMNITAN
-538 ETVELTVTP
+538 
-547 DEGYKAVSVT
+547 EGYTLTSLTYNGTEMVQPAPGAPISFTMPAEAVTVAASFGDIATGIGNADAAVKAV
-557 AGNEAVVPVEG
+557 
-568 AYSFVMPATPVTV
+568 
-581 SATFDVATAIENTAA
+581 
-596 ETKVVKRVVNG
+596 KVIRDGK
-607 QLFIEKAGVLYNAQG
+607 LFIEKNGVLYNAQG
-622 AVVK
+622 VIVK

>member
-1 MRKLFTLAAAVL
+1 MKKIFTLAAAVL

-20 VVPTATL
+20 A
-27 DPTDVPT
+27 DPDLAINTESQGTEDFVKAYET
-34 EGWAGKY
+34 EGITLSSTASFSSGAVQLGNTPSSYDQHYFEVLAGS
-41 APAFIVNGD
+41 A
-50 WVCFS
+50 
-55 PYEIYQSGSQT
+55 EIDSISFLISG
-66 WAAKDNGGSTD
+66 N
-77 GSWDATDPFPAQSA
+77 
-91 WTTND
+91 
-96 GKVATV
+96 
-102 RQGQKGPYYYRI
+102 
-114 TNTTDV
+114 
-120 AALVKSGS
+120 GS
-128 NKKRTIFLEAYE
+128 NKNIQ
-140 LTNGEAPATPTKS
+140 APLFGWAETATSNTADTYVLLDAKVVTANSYAAAQWFTYDLSKAEVKCARIYRATKYVS
-153 ISMESSTMAV
+153 SANPEYTGSST
-163 IALNEL
+163 ALGTAQTIKIYGL
-169 DATKEYMIVVRAE
+169 KVWLKE
-182 DTGTGGSSAGNSN
+182 
-195 YYAIGFKAVT
+195 T

-256 TVITYDDSSTKEK
+256 TVITYDDASTKEK

-278 PATTTWGAS
+278 PETTTWSAS

-369 AKFSKAYAQSIDFEG
+369 AKFSKAYAESIDFEG

-389 GKSYDVKSALTANF
+389 GKSYDVKSALDAKY
-403 YDYKTIDALDSLNNE
+403 YDYKTIDALDSLNNA
-418 KGAGRNEPYLGLKI
+418 KGAARNEPYLGLKI

-441 NVVPGTT
+441 NVLPGTT

-454 YVAETVL
+454 YVAADVL
-461 AIAGNDTMELKPTDN
+461 AIAGTDTMTLEPTDN
-476 KIAALQ
+476 KIADME
-482 FPIAVE
+482 FPIMVE
-488 KLVKLQTT
+488 TLVKLQTT
-496 SDKTVV
+496 TDKTVV
-502 IKQIMI
+502 IKQIQI
-508 DEPLVTW
+508 DEPIATW

-521 APAENGKV
+521 AEAEHGTV
-529 EGWTIAFPD
+529 SGWTIAYPD
-538 ETVELTVTP
+538 EEVTVAIAPEAGYLTYSLTYNGVALHD
-547 DEGYKAVSVT
+547 DENTGAATFTMPAQAV
-557 AGNEAVVPVEG
+557 AVVAE
-568 AYSFVMPATPVTV
+568 FVSEYP
-581 SATFDVATAIENTAA
+581 TAIENSEVEVKAV
-596 ETKVVKRVVNG
+596 KVIRDGK
-607 QLFIEKAGVLYNAQG
+607 LFIEKNGVLYDAQG
-622 AVVK
+622 TVVK

>member
-1 MRKLFTLAAAVL
+1 MKKFFTLAAAVL
-13 ASFSLWA
+13 ASFSLMAAEPNYGSYDWGANDFATVFTNHDGIVLSSDASAWKGNFSGIQYVALGGGTDMSASSPTPYFGITADAPIDSIEVFWA
-20 VVPTATL
+20 PNGSNNTSVA
-27 DPTDVPT
+27 
-34 EGWAGKY
+34 WAGWEEASQLLNQTVVAMGKTETY
-41 APAFIVNGD
+41 AA
-50 WVCFS
+50 S
-55 PYEIYQSGSQT
+55 KSYEAAIWQKIDLSGY
-66 WAAKDNGGSTD
+66 D
-77 GSWDATDPFPAQSA
+77 
-91 WTTND
+91 
-96 GKVATV
+96 
-102 RQGQKGPYYYRI
+102 
-114 TNTTDV
+114 
-120 AALVKSGS
+120 
-128 NKKRTIFLEAYE
+128 
-140 LTNGEAPATPTKS
+140 
-153 ISMESSTMAV
+153 
-163 IALNEL
+163 
-169 DATKEYMIVVRAE
+169 
-182 DTGTGGSSAGNSN
+182 
-195 YYAIGFKAVT
+195 FKAVMLARQIKKAIIDGQQQSNLGDNQTVNILGIRVWVRET
-205 KTIVSTEESLT
+205 KTVVSTEESLT

-224 ISATDLASLVSNKYL
+224 ISATDLASLVSNKHL

-278 PATTTWGAS
+278 PATTTWSAS

-369 AKFSKAYAQSIDFEG
+369 AKFSKAYAESIDFEG

-389 GKSYDVKSALTANF
+389 GKSYDVKSALDAKY

-418 KGAGRNEPYLGLKI
+418 KGAARNEPYLGLKI

-441 NVVPGTT
+441 NVLPGTT

-454 YVAETVL
+454 YVGDKVL
-461 AIAGNDTMELKPTDN
+461 AIAGGDTLPLNPTNN
-476 KIAALQ
+476 KIANLS

-488 KLVKLQTT
+488 TSVKLQTT

-521 APAENGKV
+521 AAAENGEV
-529 EGWTIAFPD
+529 SGWTVAYPGEEVVMNITAN
-538 ETVELTVTP
+538 
-547 DEGYKAVSVT
+547 EGYTLTSLTYNGTEMVQPAPGAPISFTMPAEAVTVAASFGDIATGIGNADAAVKAV
-557 AGNEAVVPVEG
+557 
-568 AYSFVMPATPVTV
+568 
-581 SATFDVATAIENTAA
+581 
-596 ETKVVKRVVNG
+596 KVIRDGK
-607 QLFIEKAGVLYNAQG
+607 LFIEKNGVLYNAQG
-622 AVVK
+622 VIVK